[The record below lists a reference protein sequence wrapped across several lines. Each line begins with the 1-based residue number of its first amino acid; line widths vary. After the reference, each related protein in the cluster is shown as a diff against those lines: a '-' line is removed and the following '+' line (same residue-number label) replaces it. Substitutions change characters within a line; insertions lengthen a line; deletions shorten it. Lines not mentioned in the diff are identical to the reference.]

1 MKRGWMAAL
10 AAGVIWA
17 NAAGA
22 QDRTWIQVEAQPT
35 LEDAQTRARAY
46 AESFPDVE
54 GYRLGSRWYG
64 IALGPQTPE
73 AAESRLRAL
82 RNEGAVPRDSYLT
95 DGSNFR
101 EKFWP
106 VEDAAMP
113 AEGQAPAPTAA
124 EAEATEVTES
134 AEPEVTAVT
143 EAETTATTF
152 EETPEEA
159 RASEAALNRED
170 RITLQEA
177 LQWDGFYTAA
187 LDGAFGPGTRAAM
200 RAWQEAKGLEQT
212 GILTTAQRARLL
224 AEWQAAAAAFG
235 FAPVTETEAGIDIT
249 LPLGLVSFDHYEPPF
264 AHFTERNGSG
274 LRVILISQPGDRE
287 ALYGLYD
294 ILQGLEI
301 VPPEG
306 ERERGERSFTIRA
319 EGARISSHAFA
330 ELSQGLIKGYLL
342 VWEPKAAAQAEKV
355 LAQMQASFRPVGNR
369 ALDPGMVPMADQ
381 MRAGLLSGLE
391 LRRPRFSRSGFYVD
405 ATGVVATTV
414 DAVQGCGRI
423 TLDGLTEAQIL
434 ASDSTSGIALLRPT
448 VALAPPIVAALQRAP
463 DRIGTEI
470 AVAGY
475 AYEDSLPAPVVTY
488 GTLDAATG
496 LDGEP
501 GLKRLGIATRA
512 GDAGGPVIDGTGA
525 VLGLVL
531 PRVSDGPRVLPQGV
545 EFAASAAVL
554 AQVLEAQ
561 GITPSDAPPVG
572 ALAPEDLMRKAMGMT
587 VLVSCWD

>member
-1 MKRGWMAAL
+1 MAAL
-10 AAGVIWA
+10 AVGLIWA
-17 NAAGA
+17 NGAWA
-22 QDRTWIQVEAQPT
+22 QDRVWVQVEAQPT
-35 LEDAQTRARAY
+35 LEDAQNRARAY
-46 AESFPDVE
+46 TEGFPDVE

-73 AAESRLRAL
+73 EAEARLRTL
-82 RNEGAVPRDSYLT
+82 RDAGAIPRDSYLT

-106 VEDAAMP
+106 VEGAATP
-113 AEGQAPAPTAA
+113 AEGGAPPPTAA
-124 EAEATEVTES
+124 DAAAPEA
-134 AEPEVTAVT
+134 AEPEATAVT
-143 EAETTATTF
+143 EAVTTATAS

-159 RASEAALNRED
+159 RASEAALNREE

-200 RAWQEAKGLEQT
+200 RAWQEAKGLEPT

-249 LPLGLVSFDHYEPPF
+249 LPLGLVAFDHYEPPF
-264 AHFTERNGSG
+264 VHFTDKGGSG

-319 EGARISSHAFA
+319 MGARISSYAFA

-342 VWEPKAAAQAEKV
+342 VWEPKAAAQAQKV

-391 LRRPRFSRSGFYVD
+391 LRRPSFSRSGFYVD
-405 ATGVVATTV
+405 ATGVVATTL

-434 ASDSTSGIALLRPT
+434 ASDAASGIALLRPA
-448 VALAPPIVAALQRAP
+448 VALAPPVVAALQRAP

-525 VLGLVL
+525 VLGLML